1 MSKDGAQAIGTVVT
15 GVSGR
20 MGSRILAMV
29 VDDSEARL
37 VGATEA
43 PGNAK
48 VGLDAG
54 FAAGRGSLEVPIRD
68 DLGAVLEEG
77 AAQVVIDFTSAEA
90 SARHA
95 RICADH
101 GVALVVGS
109 TGFDDAAEEEVRA
122 ASERIPIVK
131 APNMSVSV
139 NLLFLLA
146 RRAAEVLGSE
156 YQVEITEI
164 HHAMKKDSPSG
175 TALRLGEM
183 VAEGLGRDLRQVA
196 VYGRHGNVGERSNEE
211 IGIHAVRGGDVVGEH
226 TVYFFGEGDRIELTH
241 RATSRDSFARGAVRA
256 AKWVVGRPPGLYGM
270 VDVLGF
276 A

>member
-1 MSKDGAQAIGTVVT
+1 
-15 GVSGR
+15 

>member
-1 MSKDGAQAIGTVVT
+1 MSEPIGVVVT

-29 VDDSEARL
+29 VDDPGTRL

-68 DLGAVLEEG
+68 DLAEVLSEG
-77 AAQVVIDFTSAEA
+77 AAKVVIDFTSAQA
-90 SARHA
+90 SANHA
-95 RICADH
+95 RICAEH

-109 TGFDDAAEEEVRA
+109 TGFDDAAEEEVRRA
-122 ASERIPIVK
+122 AERVAIVK

-146 RRAAEVLGSE
+146 RRAAEILGDD
-156 YQVEITEI
+156 YQVEITEV

-183 VAEGLGRDLRQVA
+183 VAEGLGRDFRDVA
-196 VYGRHGNVGERSNEE
+196 VFGRHGNVGERPPRE
-211 IGIHAVRGGDVVGEH
+211 IGVHAIRGADVVGEH
-226 TVYFFGEGDRIELTH
+226 TVFFFGEGDRIELTH
-241 RATSRDSFARGAVRA
+241 RATSRDTFARGAVRA
-256 AKWVVGRPPGLYGM
+256 AKWVAGRSPGLYGM
-270 VDVLGF
+270 ADVLEF
-276 A
+276 E